1 LSVRGLAVLADEV
14 AELVV
19 DELDV
24 PYKAPKPCCN
34 RSGVVEVEF
43 AEFNP

>member
-1 LSVRGLAVLADEV
+1 VFADEV
-14 AELVV
+14 AELEV

-24 PYKAPKPCCN
+24 PYKAPKLCCN
-34 RSGVVEVEF
+34 RSGAVEAEL